1 MLQMAQHDLG
11 KGNLMVHNRIEGHS
25 LNSYPNDMN
34 LTEALKGMQKA
45 GAKRLL
51 FLINHPNQGY
61 SPYELFRHTG
71 VDSGDCEPFFQDLP
85 IYDRTY
91 ILEMKREL
99 KRLKGLESQRPLT
112 DQERFDRDFL
122 VKELQ
127 NANGRKNGKVFT
139 AKREFRIR
147 AFRKPEDNRG
157 YAALKMSMMRL
168 FPEGSQAKEL
178 LKQNLV
184 FRNGKFS
191 WGEVMK

>member
-1 MLQMAQHDLG
+1 MVKTMPNVISETLKQM
-11 KGNLMVHNRIEGHS
+11 NCI
-25 LNSYPNDMN
+25 
-34 LTEALKGMQKA
+34 

-51 FLINHPNQGY
+51 FLISHPNQSF
-61 SPYELFRHTG
+61 SPYQIFRETG
-71 VDSGDCEPFFQDLP
+71 IGGSHDEPFFQDLP

-139 AKREFRIR
+139 AKRECRIR